1 MRFLR
6 WALPLAV
13 LVVIGALG
21 IAVFTAASDWLRRD
35 TPTTTAGPGPGEK
48 PFALQTGVLD
58 VSTITSPQETFD
70 RHDPLTFWN
79 FDFGTTVSQIRVKAV
94 FRYHVPLDPKGWHVK
109 RVGDQFRVIVPA
121 VKPSLPVAIDTA
133 TLQKNTTS
141 GWLRFN
147 KAENLDALEK
157 DLTALL
163 EKRAAESRNIELQRP
178 KARQAAKAFVMA
190 WLTTREGRGD
200 VKLEQIRVFFAD
212 EPIERMDSMATNF

>member
-1 MRFLR
+1 M
-6 WALPLAV
+6 
-13 LVVIGALG
+13 
-21 IAVFTAASDWLRRD
+21 
-35 TPTTTAGPGPGEK
+35 
-48 PFALQTGVLD
+48 
-58 VSTITSPQETFD
+58 
-70 RHDPLTFWN
+70 
-79 FDFGTTVSQIRVKAV
+79 SQIRVKAV

-157 DLTALL
+157 DLTAQL

-178 KARQAAKAFVMA
+178 KARQAAKDPANKGKTIVVIIPSH
-190 WLTTREGRGD
+190 G
-200 VKLEQIRVFFAD
+200 
-212 EPIERMDSMATNF
+212 ERYLSTDLFKEYQN